1 MKQFLFVTLIAF
13 STQLSAQDKIPVG
26 TVLPVQLNSSLRS
39 DKARVGEQISARI
52 MQDVPLPEG
61 RKIHAGAKVIGHIV
75 SASPAVNG
83 MMADLSFRFDML
95 AMGKQRVAMMT
106 NLRALATMMDVSEAQ
121 IPESGPDRGTS
132 ENEWTTDQIGGEVVY
147 RGGVVAHGSNVVGNS
162 VLGSGVLVHLS
173 STPGT
178 KCRGDLAGNDQMQAL
193 WVFSSDACGLYDL
206 PNLNL
211 SHAGRTD
218 PVGQITLHSNK
229 GNVKIRGGS
238 GMLLRVIET
247 AP

>member
-1 MKQFLFVTLIAF
+1 MKQFLFVTLLAF
-13 STQLSAQDKIPVG
+13 SAQSFAQNKVPVG
-26 TVLPVQLNSSLRS
+26 TILPVQLNSSLRS
-39 DKARVGEQISARI
+39 DRERAGEQISARV
-52 MQDVPLPEG
+52 MQDVPLPGG
-61 RKIHAGAKVIGHIV
+61 RKIHARAKVIGHIV

-121 IPESGPDRGTS
+121 IPERGPDRGTS

-162 VLGSGVLVHLS
+162 VLGSGVRVHVS
-173 STPGT
+173 SRPGT
-178 KCRGDLAGNDQMQAL
+178 KCRGDLAGNDEMQAL

-206 PNLNL
+206 PNLTL
-211 SHAGRTD
+211 AHAGRSN
-218 PVGQITLHSNK
+218 PVGQIKLLSDK
-229 GNVKIRGGS
+229 GNVKVPADS
-238 GMLLRVIET
+238 GMLLRMTGT